1 MLRGTIRG
9 LLLAIVLALP
19 LLAAS
24 GAAPATAA
32 RVATTST
39 SCLPSSL
46 QTRLSQIRGRF
57 GSIQVV
63 STYRKGARIRGSG
76 KRSYHANCR
85 AVDFVPPSGKYRA
98 VTNWLYANH
107 DGGVGTYTC
116 MNHIHID
123 NGRNYRWSKCR

>member
-1 MLRGTIRG
+1 MLKETIWG
-9 LLLAIVLALP
+9 LLLAVMLALP
-19 LLAAS
+19 LLATS
-24 GAAPATAA
+24 GAVPGTAA
-32 RVATTST
+32 QAATT

-46 QTRLSQIRGRF
+46 KNRLSQIRSRF
-57 GSIQVV
+57 GSIKVI

-76 KRSYHANCR
+76 KRSYHASCR
-85 AVDFVPPSGKYRA
+85 AVDFIPPPGKYRA

-107 DGGVGTYTC
+107 DGGVGTYSC